1 MTMTI
6 TEKTNTIDEVYVSIY
21 DNPIKKQKGRP
32 KGPWIRPTGSEI
44 NTLTADEKVQK
55 NRDNAKLWY
64 DQNTD
69 YVLLKKKI
77 IREMCR
83 RTDL

>member
-1 MTMTI
+1 MTITI

-32 KGPWIRPTGSEI
+32 KGSVI
-44 NTLTADEKVQK
+44 NLLTADEKAQR
-55 NRDNAKLWY
+55 NRDNAKIGY
-64 DQNTD
+64 DKNTD

-77 IREMCR
+77 EK
-83 RTDL
+83 